1 MISTGTFRDEFDFLN
16 QHVPEA
22 LYADWNDPVNTFF
35 TSTLLEWVR
44 EYKHHRIAEYR
55 EDAIAVDIAFDD
67 DVNEKFDW
75 IRSVD
80 VDEFMNSLAQSDWD
94 EDRFEEVFSHYF
106 GFSAYQ
112 AHRYFL
118 ERSMSLR
125 LANLITD
132 FGKDAFGCY
141 LPMHAF
147 YQSASTP
154 WGIYLFPELI
164 IEQATQL
171 HGEINEGLQWW
182 EHIVFYLYAVYRHEL
197 FHFQVE
203 RFATRL
209 EILFNRAFYKPYR
222 LNVSDEVCNSED
234 WLEEALAE
242 NSVLNSRLVANRTGI
257 SGKTFRKIYAHDL
270 QNMPPGYRDYHCQSH
285 GGPEQAM
292 RKFTAQVASGT
303 VEPDRYPTN
312 LMTIRTEYA
321 YPDQRVP
328 GYFMVDP
335 EVRRRF
341 Q

>member
-1 MISTGTFRDEFDFLN
+1 MISTGTFRDEFDFLD

-22 LYADWNDPVNTFF
+22 LYADWNDPINTFF

-44 EYKHHRIAEYR
+44 ENQYQLEDDYHIARFAELTLENDFQER
-55 EDAIAVDIAFDD
+55 S
-67 DVNEKFDW
+67 DW
-75 IRSVD
+75 ITSID

-112 AHRYFL
+112 AYRYFSG
-118 ERSMSLR
+118 RSMSLR
-125 LANLITD
+125 LANLVTN

-147 YQSASTP
+147 YKSASTP

-171 HGEINEGLQWW
+171 HCEINEGLQWW

-197 FHFQVE
+197 FHSQVE

-209 EILFNRAFYKPYR
+209 EMLFNRAFYKPYR
-222 LNVSDEVCNSED
+222 LNVSNEVCNSED

-257 SGKTFRKIYAHDL
+257 SGKMFRKIYEHDL

-285 GGPEQAM
+285 GGPELAM

-303 VEPDRYPTN
+303 VEPDRHPTN

-328 GYFMVDP
+328 GYFAIDP
-335 EVRRRF
+335 EIKRRF